1 MLFGI
6 IFIRLELVQLSSGFF
21 LELGIVAA
29 LVTIVRVFWYNDG
42 EDRAMREQGIKT
54 LKTNYATLVESTITS
69 QDDLDAFVKEMNEL
83 NRER

>member
-1 MLFGI
+1 
-6 IFIRLELVQLSSGFF
+6 
-21 LELGIVAA
+21 
-29 LVTIVRVFWYNDG
+29 
-42 EDRAMREQGIKT
+42 MREQGIKT